1 MPGISSR
8 LLKDLAAA
16 GFHASEY
23 RVLLFCA
30 SGEQSQEAIMKE
42 LGMKQPNVSTVLSSL
57 VSMGVIEK
65 SRHDGAVW
73 YRLRTAWRLG
83 DSQIRGQM
91 SLFT

>member
-42 LGMKQPNVSTVLSSL
+42 LGMKQPNVYAYKRFQTVHCPVL
-57 VSMGVIEK
+57 
-65 SRHDGAVW
+65 
-73 YRLRTAWRLG
+73 
-83 DSQIRGQM
+83 
-91 SLFT
+91 